1 MSPKAIFARR
11 SVAPVAPVPAPQPQA
26 RARRVDLRLA
36 ALGAA
41 ALFLATGATAVL
53 ALGDP
58 HAGAPRARAAIAA
71 PPGHAE
77 PAGWRAALSPEPPGP
92 APVSFDTLE
101 LVDAGSGGV
110 AAVPPAANAD
120 ASPAGQI
127 GEAVITMADGSAVT
141 GAGVSRALTPLAP
154 APIAGF
160 SAPGPNGPLP
170 VIAPGGRTPFQAY
183 RRPWQDAGRPKV
195 AIIIG
200 GLGMNAEYTRAAI
213 ERLPPEVTLSFVPY
227 ADNLQ
232 SWIDQ
237 ARAHGH
243 EVLLELPMEPQD
255 FPANDPGPYTLM
267 ADAQPAETTR
277 RLEWLLGRATGYMGV
292 TNYLGGRFLQGG
304 TGLGLVAQQLRTR
317 GVAMFDDGTARGR
330 ASAPG
335 LPRASADRVIDDQQS
350 ADTIDAALLQ
360 LEARALQ
367 NGQALGTGFAY
378 PVTLDQVA
386 RWAAGVGGRGYQ
398 LAPASAIARG

>member
-1 MSPKAIFARR
+1 M
-11 SVAPVAPVPAPQPQA
+11 
-26 RARRVDLRLA
+26 
-36 ALGAA
+36 
-41 ALFLATGATAVL
+41 L

-58 HAGAPRARAAIAA
+58 NAGAPRARAAIAA
-71 PPGHAE
+71 PPGQSEAN
-77 PAGWRAALSPEPPGP
+77 GWRAALSPEPPGP
-92 APVSFDTLE
+92 APISFDTLE
-101 LVDAGSGGV
+101 LVDAASGGG
-110 AAVPPAANAD
+110 AAVPPAPGE
-120 ASPAGQI
+120 ASPAGEI
-127 GEAVITMADGSAVT
+127 GEVVITMADGTAVT
-141 GAGVSRALTPLAP
+141 GVAGGRTLSPLAP

-183 RRPWQDAGRPKV
+183 RRPFQDAGRPKV

-213 ERLPPEVTLSFVPY
+213 ERLPAEVTLSFVPY

-232 SWIDQ
+232 TWIDQ

-304 TGLGLVAQQLRTR
+304 AGLGLVTQQLRTR
-317 GVAMFDDGTARGR
+317 GVAMFDDGAARGR
-330 ASAPG
+330 ASAQG

-386 RWAAGVGGRGYQ
+386 RWAASVGSRGYQ